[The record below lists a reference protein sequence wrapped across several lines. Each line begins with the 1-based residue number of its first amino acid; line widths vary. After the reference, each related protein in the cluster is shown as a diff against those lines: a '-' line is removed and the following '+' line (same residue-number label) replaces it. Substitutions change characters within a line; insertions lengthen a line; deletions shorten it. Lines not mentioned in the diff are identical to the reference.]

1 MQASVLQFES
11 RDGQDLLTQPR
22 RVRMPI
28 KETEASVETPKVPTG
43 PTVRFDDTGIAN
55 AYANVCNVSSSR
67 EEVVLVFGMNNAW
80 ERDASEVRVKLNSRV
95 ILSPFAAKRLSML
108 LESVIKQYEARF
120 GAMDVGVIQQQAEK
134 K

>member
-1 MQASVLQFES
+1 MSLKEVQAE
-11 RDGQDLLTQPR
+11 TAAPATPR
-22 RVRMPI
+22 P
-28 KETEASVETPKVPTG
+28 ATG
-43 PTVRFDDTGIAN
+43 PTVKFDDTGITN

-108 LESVIKQYEARF
+108 LDSVMKQYEGRF
-120 GAMDVGVIQQQAEK
+120 GSMDVGIVQTDKATT
-134 K
+134 

>member
-1 MQASVLQFES
+1 
-11 RDGQDLLTQPR
+11 
-22 RVRMPI
+22 
-28 KETEASVETPKVPTG
+28 VETAKVPTG